1 MRPVRSCNPF
11 EMASL
16 PAAIL
21 GQVDQGDPISYMVL
35 AKGTRVESSDGA
47 EVGTVKE
54 VLQVPEKDVFDGIVL
69 RTPSGD
75 LFADADD
82 VGQIY
87 ENLVVLKVG
96 AEGAALLPKP
106 GPSAGTMSVSP
117 SDVADSNLRYGAR
130 KLWSRF
136 RR

>member
-1 MRPVRSCNPF
+1 MDR
-11 EMASL
+11 
-16 PAAIL
+16 
-21 GQVDQGDPISYMVL
+21 GGPISYMVL

-75 LFADADD
+75 RFADADD

-87 ENLVVLKVG
+87 ENLVVLKVS

-130 KLWSRF
+130 KLWRRF